1 MRPRIALHL
10 CGLMMLAAAASAQ
23 PSRDVTYTPRSVIH
37 IQAHLRMTT
46 LVVLPEDEEI
56 LDFVCGDK
64 DYWVVSGADNLAY
77 IKPAKAGAVTNLNL
91 VTASGRV
98 YSFLLTEG
106 GSEPDLKV
114 FVVPDP
120 SAPPATKATGRL
132 HSAADVDTLTR
143 EATMAREE
151 AERARRN
158 AEDAARASERRAQD
172 SIDTFKATYP
182 VRLQFPY
189 IFRARSKPFRVT
201 AIYHDDR
208 FTYIRT
214 EGRELPA
221 LYEVVDHA
229 PNLVSYQVEQG
240 VYVVPKI
247 LEHGYLAIGKQRL
260 AFDTGSR

>member
-1 MRPRIALHL
+1 MTQRLAILL
-10 CGLMMLAAAASAQ
+10 SGFLMVAAAARAQ
-23 PSRDVTYTPRSVIH
+23 PARDVTYNPRSVIR
-37 IQAHLRMTT
+37 IEARLRMTT
-46 LVVLPEDEEI
+46 LVVLPEGEEI

-64 DYWVVSGADNLAY
+64 DYWVVSGGANLAY
-77 IKPAKAGAVTNLNL
+77 IKPAKARAVTNLNL
-91 VTASGRV
+91 VTAAGHV

-106 GSEPDLKV
+106 TAEPDLKV

-120 SAPPATKATGRL
+120 SAPPAARALAGAKAT
-132 HSAADVDTLTR
+132 ADIESLKR
-143 EATMAREE
+143 EAAAARED
-151 AERARRN
+151 AGRARRD
-158 AEDAARASERRAQD
+158 AEDATRASEHRAQD
-172 SIDTFKATYP
+172 SIDAFKATYP

-189 IFRARSKPFRVT
+189 VFKAGRKPFKVT

-221 LYEVVDHA
+221 LYELVDHA

-247 LEHGYLAIGKQRL
+247 LEHGYLAIGSERL
-260 AFDTGSR
+260 SFDIGAR